1 MAIRSKLRKISSDNL
16 FVRVAKRIK
25 FKALNDTSLY
35 MLLGFLI
42 KGISNQIFA
51 LRVGAVS
58 WAFFFSLF
66 PFLLFLFSVLPY
78 APLYQEIQTLLFSE
92 FIPRILPPRITN
104 EVIGYVSQTADGKSG
119 RSLGWLFIFLTI
131 LLSSNGI
138 TVMIN
143 GFNASHYGYAKR
155 RKGIHN
161 RLISIVLTLFFV
173 FFIIVQLI
181 VTYYTNFIWRYI
193 EDYGAFLEVPTMI
206 HILNFAAATLFYFTS
221 LVMLYYYG
229 TNVKQR
235 FRNVAPGAV
244 MATVLFFVTL
254 MGFQFY
260 IKKFNYY

>member
-1 MAIRSKLRKISSDNL
+1 NLHLYKIQLYIIQLNKNMAIRSKLRKISSDNL
-16 FVRVAKRIK
+16 FVRIAKRIK

-78 APLYQEIQTLLFSE
+78 ALLYQEIQTLLFSE
-92 FIPRILPPRITN
+92 FSPRILPPRITN

-143 GFNASHYGYAKR
+143 GF
-155 RKGIHN
+155 
-161 RLISIVLTLFFV
+161 
-173 FFIIVQLI
+173 
-181 VTYYTNFIWRYI
+181 
-193 EDYGAFLEVPTMI
+193 
-206 HILNFAAATLFYFTS
+206 
-221 LVMLYYYG
+221 
-229 TNVKQR
+229 
-235 FRNVAPGAV
+235 
-244 MATVLFFVTL
+244 
-254 MGFQFY
+254 
-260 IKKFNYY
+260 